1 MLKGI
6 NALDKW
12 LVRSTWHTGHPIDLE
27 IFYRAVKEIIAK
39 NPDALLHE
47 SDIASY
53 IKSSQ
58 SGKLDASDLERLAKE
73 YSQKAELISDY
84 VMLTK

>member
-6 NALDKW
+6 SALDKW
-12 LVRSTWHTGHPIDLE
+12 LARSTWHTGHPIDME
-27 IFYRAVKEIIAK
+27 MFFRAVKEIIAQ
-39 NPDALLHE
+39 NPDAILHE
-47 SDIASY
+47 SEIAAY
-53 IKSSQ
+53 IKSFQ
-58 SGKLDASDLERLAKE
+58 SGKFDASELERLATE